1 MQRQGS
7 FSQAEYAGKKK
18 QTRRDKFLAEM
29 EQVVPWARLVERLR
43 PFYPK
48 GERGRPPIGLERML
62 RLYFLQQWYGLADE
76 ALEDALYDS
85 QALRG
90 FAGIDLSVAAVP
102 DATTVLNFR
111 HWLEE
116 HDLTRALFDE
126 VGAMLEERGL
136 LMRQG
141 TIVDAT
147 IIAAPPSTK
156 NKSKA
161 RDPEMHQTKKGNQW
175 HFGMKAHIGVD
186 VASGVVHTVVGTAAN
201 EADINQTAALLHGQE
216 EAVFADAGYTG
227 ADKRPELEDRDVSWN
242 IAIKRSIIK
251 ALPKAL
257 RDLAEPV
264 ERALSQVRA
273 WVEHPF
279 HIVKNLFRH
288 KKLRY
293 RGLAKNTAQL
303 HTLFALANLVIVKKT
318 LLAQRRPD
326 HTRTLSLIPKT
337 TQETRPQPR
346 FLPPRPLPTGRAA
359 RKSGVGRRTVSYPR
373 NVQCF
378 LSAHTFIFIRI
389 NRYCRFCELEPRR
402 LGSQKVQSRLG
413 FAAGN
418 RFPGVTSKRGVA
430 KVRKGHGRAC
440 CSLVRAA
447 AVGSASALNQ
457 S

>member
-7 FSQAEYAGKKK
+7 FSQLEYGAKKK

-29 EQVVPWARLVERLR
+29 ELVVPWPRLVERLR

-48 GERGRPPIGLERML
+48 GERGRPPVGLERML
-62 RLYFLQQWYGLADE
+62 RIYFLQQWYGLADE

-90 FAGIDLSVAAVP
+90 FAVIDLSLATVP

-111 HWLEE
+111 HWLER
-116 HDLTRALFDE
+116 HDLTRVLFDE
-126 VGAMLEERGL
+126 VGTMLAERGL

-156 NKSKA
+156 NKQKS
-161 RDPEMHQTKKGNQW
+161 RDPEMHQTKKGTQW

-201 EADINQTAALLHGQE
+201 EADINQTASLLHGRE
-216 EAVFADAGYTG
+216 KDVFADAGYTG
-227 ADKRPELEDRDVSWN
+227 ADKRPELEDCDVAWN

-251 ALPKAL
+251 GLPKDL
-257 RDLAEPV
+257 RELAEPV

-288 KKLRY
+288 RKLRY
-293 RGLAKNTAQL
+293 RGLKKNTAQL

-318 LLAQRRPD
+318 LLAQ
-326 HTRTLSLIPKT
+326 
-337 TQETRPQPR
+337 
-346 FLPPRPLPTGRAA
+346 
-359 RKSGVGRRTVSYPR
+359 
-373 NVQCF
+373 
-378 LSAHTFIFIRI
+378 
-389 NRYCRFCELEPRR
+389 
-402 LGSQKVQSRLG
+402 SR
-413 FAAGN
+413 
-418 RFPGVTSKRGVA
+418 V
-430 KVRKGHGRAC
+430 
-440 CSLVRAA
+440 
-447 AVGSASALNQ
+447 
-457 S
+457 

>member
-7 FSQAEYAGKKK
+7 FSQVEYAGKKK

-29 EQVVPWARLVERLR
+29 DVVVPWARLVERLR
-43 PFYPK
+43 PLYPK

-62 RLYFLQQWYGLADE
+62 RIHFLQQWYGLADG
-76 ALEDALYDS
+76 AMEDALYDS

-90 FAGIDLSVAAVP
+90 FAGIDLTVAAVP
-102 DATTVLNFR
+102 DATTIMNFR
-111 HWLEE
+111 HWLEQHE
-116 HDLTRALFDE
+116 LSQALFAE
-126 VGAMLEERGL
+126 VSAMLEERGL

-156 NKSKA
+156 NKQKS

-201 EADINQTAALLHGQE
+201 EADINQMAAVLHGAE
-216 EAVFADAGYTG
+216 EDVFADAGYTG
-227 ADKRPELEDRDVSWN
+227 ADKRPEHEDRDVCWN

-251 ALPKAL
+251 ALPKGL

-264 ERALSQVRA
+264 ERALAQVRA

-279 HIVKNLFRH
+279 PIVKNLFRY

-303 HTLFALANLVIVKKT
+303 HTLFALANLVIVKNT
-318 LLAQRRPD
+318 LL
-326 HTRTLSLIPKT
+326 
-337 TQETRPQPR
+337 
-346 FLPPRPLPTGRAA
+346 
-359 RKSGVGRRTVSYPR
+359 
-373 NVQCF
+373 
-378 LSAHTFIFIRI
+378 
-389 NRYCRFCELEPRR
+389 
-402 LGSQKVQSRLG
+402 VQSR
-413 FAAGN
+413 A
-418 RFPGVTSKRGVA
+418 
-430 KVRKGHGRAC
+430 
-440 CSLVRAA
+440 
-447 AVGSASALNQ
+447 
-457 S
+457 

>member
-1 MQRQGS
+1 MQLQGS

-29 EQVVPWARLVERLR
+29 EQVVPWARLVARLR

-62 RLYFLQQWYGLADE
+62 RLYFVQQWYGLADE

-90 FAGIDLSVAAVP
+90 FTGIDLAVASVP
-102 DATTVLNFR
+102 DATTVLHFR
-111 HWLEE
+111 HWLEQ
-116 HDLTRALFDE
+116 HDLTRVLFEE
-126 VGAMLEERGL
+126 VGAVLEERGL

-156 NKSKA
+156 NQQKS

-186 VASGVVHTVVGTAAN
+186 VASGVVHTVIGTAAN
-201 EADINQTAALLHGQE
+201 EADINQMAAVLHGRE

-227 ADKRPELEDRDVSWN
+227 ADKRPEHEDRDVSWN

-251 ALPKAL
+251 ALPKEL
-257 RDLAEPV
+257 REWAEAV

-273 WVEHPF
+273 PVEHPF
-279 HIVKNLFRH
+279 HVVKNLFRH

-318 LLAQRRPD
+318 LL
-326 HTRTLSLIPKT
+326 
-337 TQETRPQPR
+337 
-346 FLPPRPLPTGRAA
+346 
-359 RKSGVGRRTVSYPR
+359 
-373 NVQCF
+373 
-378 LSAHTFIFIRI
+378 
-389 NRYCRFCELEPRR
+389 
-402 LGSQKVQSRLG
+402 SRSP
-413 FAAGN
+413 A
-418 RFPGVTSKRGVA
+418 
-430 KVRKGHGRAC
+430 
-440 CSLVRAA
+440 
-447 AVGSASALNQ
+447 
-457 S
+457 

>member
-1 MQRQGS
+1 MQLQGS

-18 QTRRDKFLAEM
+18 QTRRDKFLGEM

-62 RLYFLQQWYGLADE
+62 RIHFLQQWYGLADG
-76 ALEDALYDS
+76 AMEDALYDS

-90 FAGIDLSVAAVP
+90 FAGIDLTVAAVP
-102 DATTVLNFR
+102 DATTIMNFR
-111 HWLEE
+111 HWLESHE
-116 HDLTRALFDE
+116 LSQALFAE
-126 VGAMLEERGL
+126 VSAMLEERGL

-147 IIAAPPSTK
+147 IIAAPSSTK
-156 NKSKA
+156 NKRKA

-186 VASGVVHTVVGTAAN
+186 VASGVVHTVKGTAAN
-201 EADINQTAALLHGQE
+201 EADINQMAAVLHGAE
-216 EAVFADAGYTG
+216 EDVFADAGYTG
-227 ADKRPELEDRDVSWN
+227 ADKRPEHEDRDVSWN

-251 ALPKAL
+251 ALPKDL

-264 ERALSQVRA
+264 ERALAQVRA

-279 HIVKNLFRH
+279 HIVKNLFRY

-318 LLAQRRPD
+318 LL
-326 HTRTLSLIPKT
+326 
-337 TQETRPQPR
+337 
-346 FLPPRPLPTGRAA
+346 
-359 RKSGVGRRTVSYPR
+359 
-373 NVQCF
+373 
-378 LSAHTFIFIRI
+378 
-389 NRYCRFCELEPRR
+389 
-402 LGSQKVQSRLG
+402 VQSQ
-413 FAAGN
+413 
-418 RFPGVTSKRGVA
+418 P
-430 KVRKGHGRAC
+430 
-440 CSLVRAA
+440 
-447 AVGSASALNQ
+447 
-457 S
+457 

>member
-18 QTRRDKFLAEM
+18 PTRRDKFLTEM
-29 EQVVPWARLVERLR
+29 EEVVPLGRLVERLR

-48 GERGRPPIGLERML
+48 GERGRKPIGLERML
-62 RLYFLQQWYGLADE
+62 RIYFLQQWYGLADE

-90 FAGIDLSVAAVP
+90 FAGIDLAVERVP
-102 DATTVLNFR
+102 DATTILIFR
-111 HWLEE
+111 HWLERHE
-116 HDLTRALFDE
+116 LTKVLFDE
-126 VGAMLEERGL
+126 IGALLEERGL

-147 IIAAPPSTK
+147 IIAAPSSTK
-156 NKSKA
+156 NKEKS
-161 RDPEMHQTKKGNQW
+161 RDPEMHQTRKGNQW
-175 HFGMKAHIGVD
+175 YFGMKAHIGVD
-186 VASGVVHTVVGTAAN
+186 VASGVVHTVTGTAAN
-201 EADINQTAALLHGQE
+201 EADINQTGALLHGQE

-227 ADKRPELEDRDVSWN
+227 ADKRPELEDCDVSWN

-251 ALPKAL
+251 ALPKGL

-318 LLAQRRPD
+318 LLAQ
-326 HTRTLSLIPKT
+326 S
-337 TQETRPQPR
+337 
-346 FLPPRPLPTGRAA
+346 RA
-359 RKSGVGRRTVSYPR
+359 
-373 NVQCF
+373 
-378 LSAHTFIFIRI
+378 
-389 NRYCRFCELEPRR
+389 
-402 LGSQKVQSRLG
+402 
-413 FAAGN
+413 
-418 RFPGVTSKRGVA
+418 
-430 KVRKGHGRAC
+430 
-440 CSLVRAA
+440 
-447 AVGSASALNQ
+447 
-457 S
+457 

>member
-1 MQRQGS
+1 MQRRGS
-7 FSQAEYAGKKK
+7 LSQAEDGAKKK

-43 PFYPK
+43 PLYPK
-48 GERGRPPIGLERML
+48 GEGGRAPVGVPRRL
-62 RLYFLQQWYGLADE
+62 RVYFLQQWYGLADE

-90 FAGIDLSVAAVP
+90 FAGIDLNRDPVP
-102 DATTVLNFR
+102 DATTLLKFR
-111 HWLEE
+111 HWLERHE
-116 HDLTRALFDE
+116 LTKVLFDE
-126 VGAMLEERGL
+126 IGAMLAERGL

-147 IIAAPPSTK
+147 ILAAPPSTK
-156 NKSKA
+156 NQEKA

-186 VASGVVHTVVGTAAN
+186 VASGVVHTVTGTAAN
-201 EADINQTAALLHGQE
+201 EADINQMAAVLHGRE

-227 ADKRPELEDRDVSWN
+227 AAKRPEHANREVSWN

-264 ERALSQVRA
+264 ERVLTQVRA

-279 HIVKNLFRH
+279 HVVKNLFRH

-303 HTLFALANLVIVKKT
+303 HTLFALANLVIATKT
-318 LLAQRRPD
+318 LLA
-326 HTRTLSLIPKT
+326 H
-337 TQETRPQPR
+337 
-346 FLPPRPLPTGRAA
+346 A
-359 RKSGVGRRTVSYPR
+359 RV
-373 NVQCF
+373 
-378 LSAHTFIFIRI
+378 
-389 NRYCRFCELEPRR
+389 
-402 LGSQKVQSRLG
+402 
-413 FAAGN
+413 
-418 RFPGVTSKRGVA
+418 
-430 KVRKGHGRAC
+430 
-440 CSLVRAA
+440 
-447 AVGSASALNQ
+447 
-457 S
+457 

>member
-48 GERGRPPIGLERML
+48 GGAAGL
-62 RLYFLQQWYGLADE
+62 RLGWSGCCGSTFCSNGMGWRTGH
-76 ALEDALYDS
+76 ALYDS

-102 DATTVLNFR
+102 EATTVLNFR
-111 HWLEE
+111 HWLEA

-156 NKSKA
+156 NKNKA

-201 EADINQTAALLHGQE
+201 EADINQAASLLHGQE

-227 ADKRPELEDRDVSWN
+227 VDKRPELADCDVDWN

-251 ALPKAL
+251 ALPKDL
-257 RDLAEPV
+257 RDLAEAI

-288 KKLRY
+288 KRLRY

-303 HTLFALANLVIVKKT
+303 RTLFALANLVIVKKT
-318 LLAQRRPD
+318 LLAP
-326 HTRTLSLIPKT
+326 
-337 TQETRPQPR
+337 
-346 FLPPRPLPTGRAA
+346 GR
-359 RKSGVGRRTVSYPR
+359 V
-373 NVQCF
+373 
-378 LSAHTFIFIRI
+378 
-389 NRYCRFCELEPRR
+389 
-402 LGSQKVQSRLG
+402 
-413 FAAGN
+413 
-418 RFPGVTSKRGVA
+418 
-430 KVRKGHGRAC
+430 
-440 CSLVRAA
+440 
-447 AVGSASALNQ
+447 
-457 S
+457 

>member
-29 EQVVPWARLVERLR
+29 ELVVPWARLVDRLR
-43 PFYPK
+43 PLYPK
-48 GERGRPPIGLERML
+48 GERGRKPIALELML

-90 FAGIDLSVAAVP
+90 FAGIDLTVDAVP
-102 DATTVLNFR
+102 DATTVLHFR
-111 HWLEE
+111 HWLERHE
-116 HDLTRALFDE
+116 LTKALFEE
-126 VGAMLEERGL
+126 VGATLEERGL

-156 NKSKA
+156 NQEKA

-186 VASGVVHTVVGTAAN
+186 VASGVVHTVTGTAAN
-201 EADINQTAALLHGQE
+201 EADINQTAALLHGRE

-227 ADKRPELEDRDVSWN
+227 ADKRPEHEDRDVSWN
-242 IAIKRSIIK
+242 IAIKRGIIK

-279 HIVKNLFRH
+279 HIVKNLFRYR
-288 KKLRY
+288 KVRY

-303 HTLFALANLVIVKKT
+303 RTLFALANLVIVKKM
-318 LLAQRRPD
+318 LLAQ
-326 HTRTLSLIPKT
+326 S
-337 TQETRPQPR
+337 
-346 FLPPRPLPTGRAA
+346 RA
-359 RKSGVGRRTVSYPR
+359 
-373 NVQCF
+373 
-378 LSAHTFIFIRI
+378 
-389 NRYCRFCELEPRR
+389 
-402 LGSQKVQSRLG
+402 SR
-413 FAAGN
+413 A
-418 RFPGVTSKRGVA
+418 
-430 KVRKGHGRAC
+430 
-440 CSLVRAA
+440 
-447 AVGSASALNQ
+447 
-457 S
+457 

>member
-29 EQVVPWARLVERLR
+29 EEVVPWPRLVDCLR

-62 RLYFLQQWYGLADE
+62 RIYFLQQWYGLADE
-76 ALEDALYDS
+76 AVEDALYDS

-90 FAGIDLSVAAVP
+90 FAGIDLTLAAVP
-102 DATTVLNFR
+102 DATTMLNFR
-111 HWLEE
+111 HWLEQ
-116 HDLTRALFDE
+116 HDLTRVLFDE
-126 VGAMLEERGL
+126 VGAMLQERGL

-147 IIAAPPSTK
+147 IIAAAPSTK
-156 NKSKA
+156 NKSTG
-161 RDPEMHQTKKGNQW
+161 RDPEMHQTRKGNQW

-186 VASGVVHTVVGTAAN
+186 AASGVVHSLVGTAAN
-201 EADINQTAALLHGQE
+201 EADITQTAALLHGQE
-216 EAVFADAGYTG
+216 SDVFADAGYTG
-227 ADKRPELEDRDVSWN
+227 ADKRPELTDRDIAWN

-257 RDLAEPV
+257 RDLAESV
-264 ERALSQVRA
+264 EHALSQVRA

-293 RGLAKNTAQL
+293 RGLTKNTAQL

-318 LLAQRRPD
+318 LLVQA
-326 HTRTLSLIPKT
+326 
-337 TQETRPQPR
+337 
-346 FLPPRPLPTGRAA
+346 RA
-359 RKSGVGRRTVSYPR
+359 
-373 NVQCF
+373 
-378 LSAHTFIFIRI
+378 
-389 NRYCRFCELEPRR
+389 
-402 LGSQKVQSRLG
+402 
-413 FAAGN
+413 
-418 RFPGVTSKRGVA
+418 
-430 KVRKGHGRAC
+430 
-440 CSLVRAA
+440 
-447 AVGSASALNQ
+447 
-457 S
+457 